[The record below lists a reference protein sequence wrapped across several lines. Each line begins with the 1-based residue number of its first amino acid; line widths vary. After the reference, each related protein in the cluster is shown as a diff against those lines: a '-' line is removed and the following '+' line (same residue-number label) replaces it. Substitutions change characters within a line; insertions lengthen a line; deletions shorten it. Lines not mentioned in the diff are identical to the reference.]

1 MEKDAFSVV
10 EFCKRHSISRSGFY
24 LSLKNGT
31 GPRTM
36 KVGTRTLISR
46 EACADWRRQ
55 REIASA
61 GQKEDGPAAR
71 RRGQ

>member
-1 MEKDAFSVV
+1 MEKDAFSVD

-24 LSLKNGT
+24 LSVKNGT

-36 KVGTRTLISR
+36 KFGTRTLISR
-46 EACADWRRQ
+46 EACAEWRRQ

-61 GQKEDGPAAR
+61 EEKEHSPAMR
-71 RRGQ
+71 SNR